1 MRYPAPIKR
10 AISLLAAML
19 WFAPPLRARQP
30 DEQLLVFTE
39 LTPLAGNTE
48 LSRRL
53 LTPLAVVEM
62 QKGI

>member
-1 MRYPAPIKR
+1 VVR
-10 AISLLAAML
+10 AAA
-19 WFAPPLRARQP
+19 ARATA

>member
-19 WFAPPLRARQP
+19 WFAPPPRARQP

>member
-1 MRYPAPIKR
+1 M
-10 AISLLAAML
+10 LAAML